1 MAKHEVAK
9 LMIFA
14 ALVLCPTW
22 ASPQKTRSRASWAET
37 VSSANNERTT
47 NLQFYF
53 HDIVSGNSPTAVP
66 VARASRSNGFPTG
79 FGTLVM
85 ADDPLTEGPDPKS
98 KLVGRAQGL
107 YGSASLDEVGLL
119 MVMSYTF
126 TDGEY
131 EGSSLSILGRNSAM
145 HPVREMAVVG
155 GTGVFR
161 MARGYAQ
168 ARTYWYNPKAGDA
181 IVGYNV
187 TVVH

>member
-1 MAKHEVAK
+1 MAMHEMAKLV
-9 LMIFA
+9 IFT
-14 ALVLCPTW
+14 ALVFCPTW
-22 ASPQKTRSRASWAET
+22 AWARKTQAQGSWAKT
-37 VSSANNERTT
+37 AISSKTDRTT
-47 NLQFYF
+47 TLQFYF
-53 HDIVSGNSPTAVP
+53 HDIVSGKSPTAVP
-66 VARASRSNGFPTG
+66 VARAAQTNGSPTG

-107 YGSASLDEVGLL
+107 YGSACLDELGLI

-131 EGSSLSILGRNSAM
+131 KGSSLSILGRNSAM

-168 ARTYWYNPKAGDA
+168 ARTHWYNPKTGDA